1 MTSRDVSCPGCGQR
15 PEEAPRPPFAPEGC
29 PVCKGRGSITQE
41 LEDPKVTWV
50 RTSLAFGNLRAAEDW
65 KGVSICVNE
74 KPWCCDHLNCRHL
87 PVLDDF
93 ALDLAELGLDTQN
106 KPRDEETHRYETSPE
121 KLEAIA
127 RVYGHCLGKAPL
139 LIHCTGG
146 RERSVL
152 ATAYIL
158 VTRHRL
164 LWESAYEL
172 LFRLNSGIFDRRE
185 WLDWEQR
192 ERLEEVA
199 P

>member
-1 MTSRDVSCPGCGQR
+1 M
-15 PEEAPRPPFAPEGC
+15 GC
-29 PVCKGRGSITQE
+29 PICNGRGVVSEE

-50 RTSLAFGNLRAAEDW
+50 LPSLAFGNLRAAESW
-65 KGVSICVNE
+65 NGVSICVNE
-74 KPWCCDHLNCRHL
+74 KPWCCDHPSCQHL
-87 PVLDDF
+87 PVLEDF
-93 ALDLAELGLDTQN
+93 ALASREPETDSALTSRPAEHSGEGT
-106 KPRDEETHRYETSPE
+106 TPE
-121 KLEAIA
+121 RLEAIA

-139 LIHCTGG
+139 LLHCTGG

-158 VTRHRL
+158 VTRHRF
-164 LWESAYEL
+164 LWEPAYEL

-192 ERLEEVA
+192 ERLEEIA

>member
-1 MTSRDVSCPGCGQR
+1 M
-15 PEEAPRPPFAPEGC
+15 GC
-29 PVCKGRGSITQE
+29 PICKGRAVISQE

-50 RTSLAFGNLRAAEDW
+50 LPSLAFGNLRAAESW
-65 KGVSICVNE
+65 SGVSICVNE
-74 KPWCCDHLNCRHL
+74 KPWCCDHPSCQHL
-87 PVLDDF
+87 PVLEDF
-93 ALDLAELGLDTQN
+93 ALA
-106 KPRDEETHRYETSPE
+106 SPE
-121 KLEAIA
+121 PETDPALTSRDAGPPVEGTTLERLEAIA

-139 LIHCTGG
+139 LLHCTGG

-152 ATAYIL
+152 AAAYIL

-164 LWESAYEL
+164 LWEPAYEL

-192 ERLEEVA
+192 ERLEEIG

>member
-1 MTSRDVSCPGCGQR
+1 MTSRDVPCPGCSPR
-15 PEEAPRPPFAPEGC
+15 PEGKRPPSFLQLRC
-29 PVCKGRGSITQE
+29 PICKGRGVITQE

-50 RTSLAFGNLRAAEDW
+50 LPSLAFGNLRAAESW
-65 KGVSICVNE
+65 NGVSICVNE
-74 KPWCCDHLNCRHL
+74 KPWCCDHPNCQHL

-93 ALDLAELGLDTQN
+93 ASESVEAEADFPV
-106 KPRDEETHRYETSPE
+106 KSRDAEIQGHETNPE
-121 KLEAIA
+121 RLEAIA
-127 RVYGHCLGKAPL
+127 RVYGHCLGKVPL

-152 ATAYIL
+152 AAAYVL
-158 VTRHRL
+158 VTRHRF
-164 LWESAYEL
+164 LWEPAYEL

-192 ERLEEVA
+192 ERLEETG